1 MRESV
6 GIILSSKDF
15 FAQELEDAC
24 AKRKLETP
32 PRVKTYLVGLLEF
45 YLDARN
51 LHDEAIDEAGNKKP
65 TTLAEMFLLAQNS
78 EPSTRFELL
87 KKLGDRSLYL
97 SGFFAESFSRKII
110 DIDYYVEMGETA
122 YGQLSSLARK
132 DVASQVYSV
141 ISNRF
146 MEFSDLLQCIS
157 QRNQTLSDQGILKL
171 YDRYIRTGSD
181 LAREE
186 LLRRGVLP
194 HGADSI
200 KNQKVS

>member
-6 GIILSSKDF
+6 GIVLSSKDF
-15 FAQELEDAC
+15 FAQEVESAC
-24 AKRKLETP
+24 VKRRIETT
-32 PRVKTYLVGLLEF
+32 PRVKSYLVSLLEF

-51 LHDEAIDEAGNKKP
+51 LHEDERDEAGNKKP
-65 TTLAEMFLLAQNS
+65 TTLAEMFLLAQSS

-87 KKLGDRSLYL
+87 KKLGDKSLYV

-110 DIDYYVEMGETA
+110 DVDYYVEMGESA
-122 YGQLSSLARK
+122 YHQLSFLARE
-132 DVASQVYSV
+132 DALSRVYSV
-141 ISNRF
+141 ISQRF
-146 MEFSDLLQCIS
+146 IEFSDLLQYI
-157 QRNQTLSDQGILKL
+157 NQKNQALSDQGILKL

-194 HGADSI
+194 SSADTI
-200 KNQKVS
+200 KAQKIS